1 LVLYL
6 QLAAGMALFGSALPV
21 AKLVG
26 GEFPV
31 FVGSA
36 LRTAIGAL
44 VLLPFVVSIR
54 SNSDRTEQRDWWLL
68 GLLALFGMFGFSVLM
83 LYGMA
88 LTSGVVG
95 SIVMSTTPAITAL
108 GAFLFL
114 KERLGW
120 RKALAA
126 ALAVAGVLILQLTGG
141 MHHGEHGA
149 GRSSLLGPAFVFA
162 AVCCEAAYTLI
173 GKPATDRLGPIRVA
187 FWSAILSLP
196 LFLPLAA
203 WELRDFDWRQTSV
216 TGWLYMLWWGAGT
229 LGLGSALWYT
239 GVAKAEASV
248 AAGFMGVM
256 PVSAL
261 VLSYL
266 LLGEQFRWAHLTG
279 FAVVFTGVVLIAREH
294 STARH

>member
-1 LVLYL
+1 
-6 QLAAGMALFGSALPV
+6 MALFGSALPV

-31 FVGSA
+31 FIGSA

-44 VLLPFVVSIR
+44 VLLPLVVSR
-54 SNSDRTEQRDWWLL
+54 SPASDRAEARDWWLL

-95 SIVMSTTPAITAL
+95 SIVMSTTPAITAM

-120 RKALAA
+120 RKAV
-126 ALAVAGVLILQLTGG
+126 AVAQAVGGVLILQFTGG
-141 MHHGEHGA
+141 MHHGGDHGG
-149 GRSSLLGPAFVFA
+149 GRSSVLGPALVFG

-196 LFLPLAA
+196 LFPPVAIL
-203 WELRDFDWRQTSV
+203 ELRDFDWGRTSI

-229 LGLGSALWYT
+229 LGLGSALWYM
-239 GVAKAEASV
+239 GVAKAEAGV

-261 VLSYL
+261 ALSYV
-266 LLGEQFRWAHLTG
+266 LLGEQFRWVHMAG
-279 FAVVFTGVVLIAREH
+279 FAVVFAGVILIAREH
-294 STARH
+294 ATAQH